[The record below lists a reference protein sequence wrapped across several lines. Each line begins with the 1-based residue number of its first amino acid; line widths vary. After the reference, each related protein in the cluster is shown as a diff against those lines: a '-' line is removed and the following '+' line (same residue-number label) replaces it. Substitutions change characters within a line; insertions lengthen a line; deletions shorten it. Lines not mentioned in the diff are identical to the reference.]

1 MPWGVSFL
9 VLSIWYFCASYIWVS
24 ITFLH
29 FRKFKFSS
37 MILLKS
43 RSMPLTWNSSS
54 SMSTKG
60 PGYSFFQ
67 KKKKKSV
74 SLRSPT
80 PLAWLQALIFCL
92 LPDWFCWYGF
102 PVRFFI
108 EWLIF
113 FYYHHCFNLDLLQS
127 NLFDEFTFHILNEWG
142 LRTGRRAEP
151 RCLKARVRVSSC
163 LGKVLR
169 QVAWEGG
176 AKATSYQHR

>member
-24 ITFLH
+24 IIFLH

-54 SMSTKG
+54 SMSIKG
-60 PGYSFFQ
+60 PRYSFF
-67 KKKKKSV
+67 KKKKSV
-74 SLRSPT
+74 SLRNPT

-113 FYYHHCFNLDLLQS
+113 FITIIVLTWIFFNPISLMSSLFIFWMSEVSGQAEGQS
-127 NLFDEFTFHILNEWG
+127 
-142 LRTGRRAEP
+142 
-151 RCLKARVRVSSC
+151 
-163 LGKVLR
+163 
-169 QVAWEGG
+169 QG
-176 AKATSYQHR
+176 A